1 MSNNLSS
8 RKIKIKASKKDSLND
23 STFTELDNNS
33 NSKNNLDYSNL
44 FEIFSESSESSIE
57 SSDSI
62 DDSINNFEESTLIQR
77 TQIIYTE
84 NEYLDIEEDQIVI
97 NSQIRKLER
106 NNISII
112 YENQTDTANKI
123 IETFLNREVVNIM
136 VIGKTQS
143 GKTGTMLATIKKFM
157 NTKDKSIMI
166 PKDNIF
172 IITGLSSCEWIKQT
186 KERLP
191 ESIEKNVFH
200 RGGLLD
206 DFIDKIKN
214 KKNVLII
221 MDEIQI
227 ASKYKQTIY
236 KTFLKGLFLNGN
248 SLYQNDIKILEFTAT
263 PDGTLYDLNLWKNGA
278 KKILAQ
284 PAEKYTSSFSIYQKG
299 KMKQYK
305 DLVSKDKN
313 YRSYYEELQNDIN
326 SFSTPMYHIIRN
338 ANGKKQEVM
347 INRFKNYF
355 PENNYDYEFYDG
367 MSKDE
372 GGLVELNDILNKEP
386 TKHTFIFIK
395 EMLRC
400 AKTLSKKYLGI
411 LYERYSKSNID
422 SIIIQG
428 LAGRLTGYDYNGHS
442 ICYTDTDTI
451 IRYEKLWNSFFED
464 KKISWKSSKNPTFNH
479 PDVYD
484 ETKVSK
490 ILKPDIE
497 FMRVPIII
505 PLEDDSIIF
514 TTTYEGNSKK
524 SREAK
529 HEFLKNKLEEL
540 CNNNLF
546 PNYIKLLN
554 FIKKFNCKQFSKPRS
569 TDSHKKHIIDSINA
583 KNENKPFIIDL
594 DDEDKKNSTW
604 QAFIGSPE
612 QGPSCICIIVWSRN
626 PNIY

>member
-355 PENNYDYEFYDG
+355 PENNYDYEEQYLNNEYYGDED
-367 MSKDE
+367 SKNME
-372 GGLVELNDILNKEP
+372 EILTLQNQ
-386 TKHTFIFIK
+386 IK
-395 EMLRC
+395 EM
-400 AKTLSKKYLGI
+400 
-411 LYERYSKSNID
+411 
-422 SIIIQG
+422 
-428 LAGRLTGYDYNGHS
+428 
-442 ICYTDTDTI
+442 
-451 IRYEKLWNSFFED
+451 
-464 KKISWKSSKNPTFNH
+464 
-479 PDVYD
+479 
-484 ETKVSK
+484 
-490 ILKPDIE
+490 
-497 FMRVPIII
+497 
-505 PLEDDSIIF
+505 
-514 TTTYEGNSKK
+514 
-524 SREAK
+524 
-529 HEFLKNKLEEL
+529 EEL
-540 CNNNLF
+540 NCGEVNEKRDLDDWETE
-546 PNYIKLLN
+546 YISIKKRIEKLLN
-554 FIKKFNCKQFSKPRS
+554 
-569 TDSHKKHIIDSINA
+569 
-583 KNENKPFIIDL
+583 
-594 DDEDKKNSTW
+594 
-604 QAFIGSPE
+604 
-612 QGPSCICIIVWSRN
+612 SR
-626 PNIY
+626 IQE